1 MSSNSN
7 NAIFE
12 TTFNAYF
19 WLSLAGILAGAL
31 HLGLRYCERSRC
43 KSYNLCNCLK
53 VEREPEDIE
62 RTLNRAKS
70 LSTI

>member
-1 MSSNSN
+1 MSNNSD

-12 TTFNAYF
+12 TTCNGYF
-19 WLSLAGILAGAL
+19 WLSLAGILTGLL
-31 HLGLRYCERSRC
+31 HLSFRYCERSKC

-53 VEREPEDIE
+53 VEREQEEVD

-70 LSTI
+70 NSTI